1 MTNFKFTEDYILEN
15 DFLKL
20 IPMSMD
26 HYESLLEFTLNEPEI
41 WQFSMVKADTP
52 ENLKK
57 YMQFA
62 LEKRRLEQ
70 EYTFVVF
77 DKLKNKFC
85 GATRF
90 TDIHLA
96 SNRLQMGYT
105 WYGKDFQ
112 GTYVNK
118 QCKFLLLDFAFSFM
132 NMVRVEF
139 RAYTENI
146 RSINALKSIG
156 CEIDGVLRSNAL
168 TYNGQR
174 RDTMVLSIL
183 NNEWNEY
190 VREML
195 LNKINNPIIKKESN

>member
-1 MTNFKFTEDYILEN
+1 MTNFKFTEDYIIEN
-15 DFLKL
+15 DFVKL
-20 IPMSMD
+20 IPLSMD
-26 HYESLLEFTLNEPEI
+26 HFDDLLEFTLNEPEI

-57 YMQFA
+57 YMQIA

-77 DKLKNKFC
+77 DKKKEKYC
-85 GATRF
+85 GATRY
-90 TDIHLA
+90 TDVHLH

-118 QCKFLLLDFAFSFM
+118 QCKFLLLDFAFGVM
-132 NMVRVEF
+132 NMYRVEF
-139 RAYTENI
+139 RAYTENV
-146 RSINALKSIG
+146 RSINALRSIG
-156 CEIDGVLRSNAL
+156 CEIEGVLRGNAL
-168 TYNGQR
+168 TATGER

-183 NNEWNEY
+183 QHEWKSH

-195 LNKINNPIIKKESN
+195 LNKINNPIIKKIG